1 MKRLPIT
8 GRTLALV
15 GVIVPLLAL
24 FVYVALRSGPL
35 APVPVTVATVESRR
49 IMPAMS
55 GIGIVEARYTYKIG
69 PTAAGRLKRVDVNVG
84 DRVRAGE
91 LLGEMDP
98 VDLDD
103 RLASQEASFKRAR
116 ASLLAS
122 EAQVSDAAARSGYAA
137 AQSKRY
143 EELLRTGSVTV
154 VAVEAKRQESQV
166 TDAALAAARANL
178 EAAREELG
186 RIRAEA
192 EGVGKQR
199 ANLRLV
205 APVDGLVVARGADPG
220 TTVVAGEPVVEI
232 IDPKSLWINVR
243 FNQLGSSGLGP
254 KLPARIVLRSD
265 SAQEIAG
272 TVERVEPLADAVT
285 EETLAKVS
293 FEDLPGAVRAVG
305 ELAEV
310 TVALAAVAAA
320 PVVPNASVQRV
331 DGRTGV
337 WLIDGGNLRFAPVRT
352 GATDLDG
359 LVQVHDGLKT
369 GDRVVVYSQRILNS
383 KSRIKVVDKLPG
395 VNQ

>member
-1 MKRLPIT
+1 MRRLPIT
-8 GRTLALV
+8 GRTLALA

-35 APVPVTVATVESRR
+35 APVPVTVEAVESRR
-49 IMPAMS
+49 ITPALS

-69 PTAAGRLKRVDVNVG
+69 PTVAGRVKRVDVNVG
-84 DRVRAGE
+84 DRVRAGD

-122 EAQVSDAAARSGYAA
+122 EAQVSDAAARSEYAIS
-137 AQSKRY
+137 QSKRY
-143 EELLRTGSVTV
+143 EELLRTGAVTV
-154 VAVEAKRQESQV
+154 VAVEAKRQERQV
-166 TDAALAAARANL
+166 ADAALAASRANF

-192 EGVGKQR
+192 QGVGKQR

-232 IDPKSLWINVR
+232 IDPKSLWVNVR
-243 FNQLGSSGLGP
+243 FNQLGSFGLGP

-265 SAQEIAG
+265 SAREIAG
-272 TVERVEPLADAVT
+272 TIERVEPLADAVT

-293 FEDLPGAVRAVG
+293 FDDLPEAVRAVG

-320 PVVPNASVQRV
+320 PVVHNASVQRV
-331 DGRTGV
+331 DGRIGV
-337 WLIDGGNLRFAPVRT
+337 WIIDGGGLRFAPVRI

-369 GDRVVVYSQRILNS
+369 GDKVVVYSQRILNS

-395 VNQ
+395 VSQ

>member
-1 MKRLPIT
+1 MRRLPIT
-8 GRTLALV
+8 GRTLALA

-35 APVPVTVATVESRR
+35 APVPVTVEAVESRR
-49 IMPAMS
+49 ITPALS

-69 PTAAGRLKRVDVNVG
+69 PTVAGRVKRVDVNVG
-84 DRVRAGE
+84 DRVRAGD

-122 EAQVSDAAARSGYAA
+122 EAQVSDAAARSEYAIS
-137 AQSKRY
+137 QLKRY
-143 EELLRTGSVTV
+143 EELLRTGAVTV
-154 VAVEAKRQESQV
+154 VAVEAKRQERQV
-166 TDAALAAARANL
+166 ADAALAASRANF

-192 EGVGKQR
+192 QGVGKQR

-232 IDPKSLWINVR
+232 IDPKSLWVNVR
-243 FNQLGSSGLGP
+243 FNQLGSFGLGP

-265 SAQEIAG
+265 SAREIAG
-272 TVERVEPLADAVT
+272 TIERVEPLADAVT

-293 FEDLPGAVRAVG
+293 FDDLPEAVRAVG

-320 PVVPNASVQRV
+320 PVVHNASVQRV
-331 DGRTGV
+331 DGRIGV
-337 WLIDGGNLRFAPVRT
+337 WIIDGGGLRFAPVRI

-369 GDRVVVYSQRILNS
+369 GDKVVVYSQRILNS

-395 VNQ
+395 VSQ